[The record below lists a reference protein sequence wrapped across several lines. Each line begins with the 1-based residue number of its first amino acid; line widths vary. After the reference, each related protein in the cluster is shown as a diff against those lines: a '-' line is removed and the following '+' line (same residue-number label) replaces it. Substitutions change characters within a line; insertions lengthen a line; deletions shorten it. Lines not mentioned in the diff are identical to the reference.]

1 MAIELIPVLQVGSC
15 FMLPLGGRHTTRT
28 SLRARGGE
36 EVDVKAAGGL
46 TTWTFGTQKIADQ
59 TLVGGLEHGWIMT
72 FHILEMSSSQLTN
85 SYYFS
90 EGLKPPTRTACGTL
104 WLFNILLNMYMAY
117 MAHTNR

>member
-15 FMLPLGGRHTTRT
+15 FMLPLGGRHSTRT

-36 EVDVKAAGGL
+36 EVDVKATGGL
-46 TTWTFGTQKIADQ
+46 TPWTFGTQKIADQ
-59 TLVGGLEHGWIMT
+59 TLVGGLEHFFPYVGNVLIPT
-72 FHILEMSSSQLTN
+72 DELIFFRGVGQ
-85 SYYFS
+85 
-90 EGLKPPTRTACGTL
+90 PPTRTSCGTL